1 MHQNNNRPRAGMLY
15 EKSTVINV
23 SKTGRIL
30 SSAAGASLI
39 YLALSGMKQSPV
51 KNIGKLLV
59 GGYLLYRGLSGNCPI
74 TAAIDDEHRPRHARA
89 VNIRTSMIVERPRG
103 EVYAYWRQLSNL
115 PLFMAHL
122 DDVEVLDNR
131 HSHWTIKLA
140 GNMKLEWD
148 AEITEDK
155 PGEELAWRS
164 LEGAEIA
171 NAGKVRFRDTENGG
185 TEILVTFT
193 YRPPAGFVGAGLA
206 RLMNPAFAQLVR
218 HDIIRFKQHLEGV
231 PTPDNSGRG

>member
-1 MHQNNNRPRAGMLY
+1 MHQNNNRPRAGTLY

-39 YLALSGMKQSPV
+39 YLALSGMKRSPV

-74 TAAIDDEHRPRHARA
+74 TAAIDDEQRPKHARA
-89 VNIRTSMIVERPRG
+89 VNIRTSLIVERPRG

-122 DDVEVLDNR
+122 DDVEVLDTKL
-131 HSHWTIKLA
+131 SHWTIKLA

-193 YRPPAGFVGAGLA
+193 YRPPAGFMGAGLA

-218 HDIIRFKQHLEGV
+218 HDIIRFKQHLEEV
-231 PTPDNSGRG
+231 PTPDNSAHG

>member
-1 MHQNNNRPRAGMLY
+1 MSQNNNRPRAGSLY

-23 SKTGRIL
+23 SKTGRII
-30 SSAAGASLI
+30 SSAAGASLL
-39 YLALSGMKQSPV
+39 YLGVANLKQSPLGSLGR
-51 KNIGKLLV
+51 ILV

-74 TAAIDDEHRPRHARA
+74 TAAIEDEQRPKHARA
-89 VNIRTSMIVERPRG
+89 VNIRTSLIVDRPRS
-103 EVYAYWRQLSNL
+103 EVFAYWRQLGNL

-122 DDVEVLDNR
+122 HDVEVLDAK

-140 GNMKLEWD
+140 GNMTLEWD

-155 PGEELAWRS
+155 PGEELSWRS

-185 TEILVTFT
+185 TELLVTFS
-193 YRPPAGFVGAGLA
+193 YRPPAGFMGATLA

-218 HDIIRFKQHLEGV
+218 HDIKRFKQHLEG
-231 PTPDNSGRG
+231 TPVADNTAHG

>member
-1 MHQNNNRPRAGMLY
+1 MHPNNNRPRAGTLY

-23 SKTGRIL
+23 SKTGRML

-39 YLALSGMKQSPV
+39 YLALSGMKRSPV

-74 TAAIDDEHRPRHARA
+74 TAAIDDEQRPKHARA
-89 VNIRTSMIVERPRG
+89 VNIRTSLIVERPRG

-122 DDVEVLDNR
+122 DDVEVLDTR
-131 HSHWTIKLA
+131 LSHWTIKLA

-193 YRPPAGFVGAGLA
+193 YRPPAGFMGAGLA

-218 HDIIRFKQHLEGV
+218 HDIIRFKQHLEEV
-231 PTPDNSGRG
+231 PAPDNSGRG